1 MNIQGFNKLTLLD
14 YPGLTACTVFTGGC
28 DLRCPFCH
36 NSPLVLDPRGTEGYT
51 VDEVLGHLKKRKGI
65 LDGIAISGGEPLLQP
80 DLEDFMRRIR
90 DIGDYKIK
98 LDTNGTHPERL
109 ASIIS
114 EGLCD
119 KVAMDIKNSPSKYA
133 VTAGVEEQD
142 FVRIAESIKIISESG
157 INHEFRTT
165 VTAELHTCEDIEAI
179 CNLLHQDAKYYLQSY
194 RDEGDIMQ
202 KCLSVP
208 TEEQISE
215 LLQVARR
222 RLPLAQKR

>member
-1 MNIQGFNKLTLLD
+1 MRILGLQKLTLLD
-14 YPGLTACTVFTGGC
+14 FPERIACTVFTSGC
-28 DLRCPFCH
+28 NMRCPFCH
-36 NSPLVLDPRGTEGYT
+36 NASLARGEG
-51 VDEVLGHLKKRKGI
+51 DEIGEDEFFAFLESRVGR
-65 LDGIAISGGEPLLQP
+65 LDGVCISGGEPTLQS
-80 DLEDFMRRIR
+80 DLADFAA
-90 DIGDYKIK
+90 KIKSLGFLVK
-98 LDTNGTHPERL
+98 LDTNGTRPEVIRSL
-109 ASIIS
+109 IS
-114 EGLCD
+114 GGLVD
-119 KVAMDIKNSPSKYA
+119 YIAMDIKNSPSKYA

-142 FVRIAESIKIISESG
+142 FGRIAESIKIISESG

-165 VTAELHTCEDIEAI
+165 VTAELHTCEDIEAV

-215 LLQVARR
+215 LLQAARR